1 MAQVDQVDNSDN
13 SDVVD
18 FTVFGVE
25 LPRLSAYAQDVY
37 GCLLNN
43 GMYMFQPNC
52 KMDLPLVKAALGCY
66 YPTVRSVYI
75 QSPQVAFIDISI
87 GKELTSPGF
96 RQYFYTGIHQATFPE
111 NPVLDCNVIFSPLS
125 ESVHSDQIYSMA
137 VAIADQKAL
146 PGMNLEY
153 FHRNLEWNYLAR
165 PKLLDLPSG
174 DELDILEQQL

>member
-1 MAQVDQVDNSDN
+1 MASDQADNSDN

-18 FTVFGVE
+18 FSVFGVE
-25 LPRLSAYAQDVY
+25 LPRLNPYAEDVY
-37 GCLLNN
+37 SCLLNN

-96 RQYFYTGIHQATFPE
+96 HQYFYTGIHRATFPE
-111 NPVLDCNVIFSPLS
+111 NPVLDCNVVFSPLS
-125 ESVHSDQIYSMA
+125 ESVCSDQIYSMA
-137 VAIADQKAL
+137 VAIADQKEL
-146 PGMNLEY
+146 PGMNLQY
-153 FHRNLEWNYLAR
+153 VHRNLEWNYLAR

-174 DELDILEQQL
+174 DELDLLGQQL

>member
-18 FTVFGVE
+18 FTVFCVE

-37 GCLLNN
+37 G
-43 GMYMFQPNC
+43 MYMFQPNC
-52 KMDLPLVKAALGCY
+52 KMDFPLIKAALGCY

-96 RQYFYTGIHQATFPE
+96 RQYFYTGIHRATFPE
-111 NPVLDCNVIFSPLS
+111 NPVLDCNMVFSPLS

-137 VAIADQKAL
+137 VAIADQKEL

-174 DELDILEQQL
+174 DELDILE

>member
-52 KMDLPLVKAALGCY
+52 KMHLPLVKAALGCY
-66 YPTVRSVYI
+66 YTTVRSVYI
-75 QSPQVAFIDISI
+75 QSPQVAFINISI

-96 RQYFYTGIHQATFPE
+96 HQYFYTGIHRATFPE
-111 NPVLDCNVIFSPLS
+111 NPVR
-125 ESVHSDQIYSMA
+125 SDQIYSMA

-146 PGMNLEY
+146 PGMNREY
-153 FHRNLEWNYLAR
+153 FHRNLEWNYLAQ

>member
-1 MAQVDQVDNSDN
+1 MQLKCTFSGSREVLHLGGFSIRGGVLQVDQVDNSDN

-96 RQYFYTGIHQATFPE
+96 RQYFYTGIH
-111 NPVLDCNVIFSPLS
+111 
-125 ESVHSDQIYSMA
+125 
-137 VAIADQKAL
+137 
-146 PGMNLEY
+146 
-153 FHRNLEWNYLAR
+153 
-165 PKLLDLPSG
+165 
-174 DELDILEQQL
+174 

>member
-1 MAQVDQVDNSDN
+1 MALDQVDT

-18 FTVFGVE
+18 FSVFGVE
-25 LPRLSAYAQDVY
+25 LPRLNPYAQDVY

-52 KMDLPLVKAALGCY
+52 KIDLPLVKAAVGCY

-87 GKELTSPGF
+87 GQELTSPGF
-96 RQYFYTGIHQATFPE
+96 HQYFYTGNHRTTFPE
-111 NPVLDCNVIFSPLS
+111 NPVLDCNVVFSPLS
-125 ESVHSDQIYSMA
+125 ESVCSDQIYSMA
-137 VAIADQKAL
+137 VAIADQKEL
-146 PGMNLEY
+146 PGMNLQY

-165 PKLLDLPSG
+165 P
-174 DELDILEQQL
+174 

>member
-1 MAQVDQVDNSDN
+1 MAQVNQVDNLDN
-13 SDVVD
+13 LDVVD

-25 LPRLSAYAQDVY
+25 LLRLSAYAQDVH

-66 YPTVRSVYI
+66 YPTVWSVHI
-75 QSPQVAFIDISI
+75 QSPQVAFINISI

-96 RQYFYTGIHQATFPE
+96 HQYFNTGIHRATFPE
-111 NPVLDCNVIFSPLS
+111 NPVLDYNVIFSPLS
-125 ESVHSDQIYSMA
+125 ESVYSDQIYSMA

-153 FHRNLEWNYLAR
+153 FHRNLEWNYLAW

-174 DELDILEQQL
+174 NELDILEQQL

>member
-1 MAQVDQVDNSDN
+1 MAQVNQVDNSDN

-52 KMDLPLVKAALGCY
+52 KMDLPLIKAVLGCY

-96 RQYFYTGIHQATFPE
+96 HQYFYTGIH
-111 NPVLDCNVIFSPLS
+111 
-125 ESVHSDQIYSMA
+125 
-137 VAIADQKAL
+137 
-146 PGMNLEY
+146 
-153 FHRNLEWNYLAR
+153 
-165 PKLLDLPSG
+165 
-174 DELDILEQQL
+174 

>member
-66 YPTVRSVYI
+66 YPTVSISVY
-75 QSPQVAFIDISI
+75 
-87 GKELTSPGF
+87 
-96 RQYFYTGIHQATFPE
+96 
-111 NPVLDCNVIFSPLS
+111 S
-125 ESVHSDQIYSMA
+125 EST
-137 VAIADQKAL
+137 
-146 PGMNLEY
+146 GG
-153 FHRNLEWNYLAR
+153 FHWYQYWKGAH
-165 PKLLDLPSG
+165 
-174 DELDILEQQL
+174 

>member
-52 KMDLPLVKAALGCY
+52 KMD
-66 YPTVRSVYI
+66 
-75 QSPQVAFIDISI
+75 
-87 GKELTSPGF
+87 
-96 RQYFYTGIHQATFPE
+96 
-111 NPVLDCNVIFSPLS
+111 
-125 ESVHSDQIYSMA
+125 
-137 VAIADQKAL
+137 
-146 PGMNLEY
+146 
-153 FHRNLEWNYLAR
+153 
-165 PKLLDLPSG
+165 
-174 DELDILEQQL
+174 